1 MRQPT
6 RRQLF
11 CFAFFEGL
19 ILVTHLG
26 HFLLEHLVFP
36 RLIRVIFCHILK
48 LLSRAALRSFGY
60 SGGVNGRKSLRLNA
74 TTDSDQGCYVSIS
87 PVNTDRI
94 RTVLH
99 GHDLNFGESSD
110 EELAVPT
117 RNAIYFWNT
126 SNPHIL
132 QLRAHWR
139 GIANDDA
146 EFASL
151 MEEVRRCNAT
161 RTGPKAYLAPFE
173 DGRRYGLIAEC
184 DIVATNG
191 LSEAQLDTFFETSM
205 SMIMGFFSDLEETL
219 PEFVTW
225 SDEDSDQESSSEA
238 NTISLHQGDRS

>member
-1 MRQPT
+1 M
-6 RRQLF
+6 
-11 CFAFFEGL
+11 
-19 ILVTHLG
+19 
-26 HFLLEHLVFP
+26 
-36 RLIRVIFCHILK
+36 
-48 LLSRAALRSFGY
+48 
-60 SGGVNGRKSLRLNA
+60 
-74 TTDSDQGCYVSIS
+74 SIS

-94 RTVLH
+94 RAVLH

-238 NTISLHQGDRS
+238 NTVSLHQGDRS